1 MEAMIIQKVPGP
13 WVSAWRTNK
22 ALDGW
27 FADVVARTE
36 QLRAWGDSLVM
47 PRSLWLSGYVCE

>member
-1 MEAMIIQKVPGP
+1 MIIQKVPGP

-36 QLRAWGDSLVM
+36 QLRAWGESLVM